1 MATIYSNWTLKTLSH
16 FKEILRKVSFDVIG
30 YNMIQIENDG
40 TPMATHHD
48 GNSVISLDCSKAL
61 LMP

>member
-16 FKEILRKVSFDVIG
+16 FKG
-30 YNMIQIENDG
+30 YNIIQIENDG
-40 TPMATHHD
+40 TTMATHHD
-48 GNSVISLDCSKAL
+48 GSGVISLDCSKAL